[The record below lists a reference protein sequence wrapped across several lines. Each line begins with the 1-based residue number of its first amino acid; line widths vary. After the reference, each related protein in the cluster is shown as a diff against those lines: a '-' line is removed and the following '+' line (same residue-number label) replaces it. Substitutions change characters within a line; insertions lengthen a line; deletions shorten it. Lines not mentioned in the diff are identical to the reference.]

1 MAAPSGRADRPT
13 APSTGRATT
22 TTTQAAVARIDAL
35 LARTTNARARVY
47 LTDAKDLVQ
56 AGNLRATRALI
67 QAAQAISQPAP
78 QTTPR
83 K

>member
-13 APSTGRATT
+13 APSAGRAT

-35 LARTTNARARVY
+35 LARTTNARARAY
-47 LTDAKDLVQ
+47 LTDAKALVQ
-56 AGNLRATRALI
+56 AGNLRAARALI